1 MAVNC
6 LAQTKAGA
14 PCTNVALP
22 GRLHCRFH
30 DQEPDSIEQRREWS
44 KRGGQERSTL
54 KRAAKR
60 IPPTLQGV
68 QEVLHRALAGLESG
82 EMEPARATA
91 MGNVARALVTLTE
104 AADFEQRLAELEKTA
119 ALKT

>member
-1 MAVNC
+1 MAEHC
-6 LAQTKAGA
+6 QAETRAGL
-14 PCTNVALP
+14 PCTNAPLP
-22 GRLHCRFH
+22 GRPYCRFH
-30 DQEPDSIEQRREWS
+30 DQSPDSIEQRREWS
-44 KRGGQERSTL
+44 KRGGEGRSTI

-82 EMEPARATA
+82 ELEPGRATA

-104 AADFEQRLAELEKTA
+104 AADFEQRLAELEKA
-119 ALKT
+119 AGGRA